1 MSSAG
6 FRELLQRFTSP
17 AQLVLKIR
25 ETRHVGA
32 RMSKARDE
40 TLADR
45 IGDPYK
51 YDGSG
56 ARLPPQGSH
65 RERTTCQDDLRW
77 WAH

>member
-1 MSSAG
+1 MRRDA
-6 FRELLQRFTSP
+6 LQQLEPFP
-17 AQLVLKIR
+17 AHLILKAR

-45 IGDPYK
+45 FGDPHK

-56 ARLPPQGSH
+56 ACLPPQDSH
-65 RERTTCQDDLRW
+65 RERTLCQDDLRW
-77 WAH
+77 

>member
-1 MSSAG
+1 MPLSNSSH
-6 FRELLQRFTSP
+6 FPLI
-17 AQLVLKIR
+17 LVLKAR

-45 IGDPYK
+45 ISDPYE

-56 ARLPPQGSH
+56 ACLPPQGSH
-65 RERTTCQDDLRW
+65 RERTTCQDGLRW
-77 WAH
+77 

>member
-1 MSSAG
+1 MRRDALEQ
-6 FRELLQRFTSP
+6 FEPFP
-17 AQLVLKIR
+17 AQVVLKAR

-45 IGDPYK
+45 IGDPYEH
-51 YDGSG
+51 DGSG
-56 ARLPPQGSH
+56 TCLPPQSSH

-77 WAH
+77 